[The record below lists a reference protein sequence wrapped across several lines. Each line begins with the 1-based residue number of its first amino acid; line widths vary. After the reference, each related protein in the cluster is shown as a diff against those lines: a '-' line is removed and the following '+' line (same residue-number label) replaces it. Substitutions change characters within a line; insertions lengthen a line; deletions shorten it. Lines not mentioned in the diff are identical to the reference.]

1 MKKLLMPLLATA
13 LIVTAAPAFA
23 EDGPPHEGKKHDRF
37 KEADK
42 NTDGFLTKE
51 EMLDAHK
58 ARIDKMFEKADLDK
72 DGKLSKDEMEQGR
85 AEMKK
90 RWKEM
95 REKAETSK
103 KDGAKE

>member
-1 MKKLLMPLLATA
+1 MKKLLMPVLATA

-23 EDGPPHEGKKHDRF
+23 EDGPLHDGKKHDRF

-58 ARIDKMFEKADLDK
+58 ARIDKMFEKTDLDK
-72 DGKLSKDEMEQGR
+72 DGKLSKEEMEKGR
-85 AEMKK
+85 EEMKK
-90 RWKEM
+90 RWKE
-95 REKAETSK
+95 RKGEKPEPP
-103 KDGAKE
+103 KE